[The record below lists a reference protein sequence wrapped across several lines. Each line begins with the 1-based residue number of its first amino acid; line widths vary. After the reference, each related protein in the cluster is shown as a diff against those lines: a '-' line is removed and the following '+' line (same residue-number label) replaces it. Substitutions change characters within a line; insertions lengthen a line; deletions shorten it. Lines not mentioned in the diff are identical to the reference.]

1 MQRPIRFR
9 IRNTKTNEWIHGP
22 GNEVNLFGETIIFG
36 ELLYGISIEDLN
48 EIRALQFSGEQDKD
62 SKEVY
67 EGDIVRLQMNND
79 PEDLQWE
86 VGVIQFVKGSF
97 TFVSKYENENL
108 HDFFVNG
115 KLDFEVIGNIF
126 DNSNLIPE

>member
-1 MQRPIRFR
+1 MPREFKFRVWNLVDKEWDNPSILEVWDNSGIFRPMYTVENYVIQ
-9 IRNTKTNEWIHGP
+9 
-22 GNEVNLFGETIIFG
+22 
-36 ELLYGISIEDLN
+36 
-48 EIRALQFSGEQDKD
+48 QFSGEQTKD

-67 EGDIVRLQMNND
+67 EGDIVRCQLSND
-79 PEDLQWE
+79 QEDLQWE
-86 VGVIQFVKGSF
+86 IGVIQFIKGSF